1 MGSEGIAQGDST
13 MKANAGKAT
22 ILALGKAF
30 PHQLVMQDFLV
41 DGYFK
46 DTNCDDPDLKQKL
59 ARLCK
64 SINLSPFSSLTCTK
78 IAKFINSNMVYIVKS
93 NPIWKIIRNS
103 NMHKLK
109 ICAIAWI
116 LCFKE
121 TDNLICQISINRMLI
136 IVG

>member
-30 PHQLVMQDFLV
+30 PHQLVLQDFLV

-64 SINLSPFSSLTCTK
+64 SINFSPFSSPTCTK
-78 IAKFINSNMVYIVKS
+78 IAQIRQEKYGIHC
-93 NPIWKIIRNS
+93 KIKPN
-103 NMHKLK
+103 LEDY
-109 ICAIAWI
+109 
-116 LCFKE
+116 KE
-121 TDNLICQISINRMLI
+121 LLLA
-136 IVG
+136 